1 MKEIKGHL
9 LRSESN
15 KVVVKSFSGATT
27 KHMYDYV
34 NPTLEMKP
42 DTLIIH
48 CGTNDLRNEK
58 DDRKVVNNI
67 VNLAVH
73 CHNKNV
79 IPIIVSALTHRDD
92 KFKNRIKTVNEELE
106 SRCLERNIGFIKNEN
121 IGAYHLNR
129 SKLHLNNKGTA
140 MLAKNMKKIIH
151 G

>member
-1 MKEIKGHL
+1 
-9 LRSESN
+9 
-15 KVVVKSFSGATT
+15 
-27 KHMYDYV
+27 
-34 NPTLEMKP
+34 MKP

-48 CGTNDLRNEK
+48 CGTNDLRNEQ

-73 CHNKNV
+73 CHNKNE

-121 IGAYHLNR
+121 IGTYHLNR